1 MQYDHIKASSE
12 EDFVAQSV
20 DILVAR
26 ISQGI
31 DEFGSAI
38 LGLSGG
44 STPQPIYEA
53 LGKQPIDW
61 SKVFIF
67 LVDDRYIERDHN
79 DSNQKMVH
87 ETLLMHAKIP
97 EDHITFPDTSLPL
110 EECIEQYEGE
120 LAELLSK
127 GIPHIVTLG
136 LGSDGHIA
144 SLFPPVPAAGFGD
157 HLVIHTETDDFAVH
171 DRISTTMVVIGSAD
185 RKIFFLKGED
195 KKFVW
200 DEMMKS
206 EDGEDMDR
214 WPAKAALQLGGGVV
228 VSAFA

>member
-67 LVDDRYIERDHN
+67 LI
-79 DSNQKMVH
+79 SF
-87 ETLLMHAKIP
+87 KI
-97 EDHITFPDTSLPL
+97 
-110 EECIEQYEGE
+110 
-120 LAELLSK
+120 LSRCC
-127 GIPHIVTLG
+127 
-136 LGSDGHIA
+136 S
-144 SLFPPVPAAGFGD
+144 SCCCLFPF
-157 HLVIHTETDDFAVH
+157 
-171 DRISTTMVVIGSAD
+171 
-185 RKIFFLKGED
+185 
-195 KKFVW
+195 
-200 DEMMKS
+200 
-206 EDGEDMDR
+206 
-214 WPAKAALQLGGGVV
+214 
-228 VSAFA
+228 